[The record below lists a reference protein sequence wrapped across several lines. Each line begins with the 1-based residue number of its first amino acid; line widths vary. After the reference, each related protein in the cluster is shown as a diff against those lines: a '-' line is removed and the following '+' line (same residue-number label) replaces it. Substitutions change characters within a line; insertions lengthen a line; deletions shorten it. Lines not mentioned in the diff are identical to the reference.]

1 MLHKA
6 YLVFVGL
13 LALGAV
19 IISVGMIIDSDE
31 YWLVAD
37 YLTICIFASSATFLL
52 VFRQKAYGQ

>member
-6 YLVFVGL
+6 YPVFVGL
-13 LALGAV
+13 LALGAI

-37 YLTICIFASSATFLL
+37 YTTIGIFAASAVFLIA
-52 VFRQKAYGQ
+52 FRQRGYGQ